1 MATYDNSYSRMVA
14 WLKILLPLA
23 ALAILSTLFLA
34 SRSIDSVRSIP
45 MADGTIRELAREQRI
60 GNPSFS
66 GVTDNGTAVTIA
78 AQSARPLTGDQRG
91 FSASGLRAT
100 LASKSGYTVEITAKT
115 GLLDSQ
121 TRIADLGG
129 GVRLDTSTGYRIETA
144 SLSASLEI
152 ALVQTGGAI
161 TADGPLGHI
170 SAGKMVLRQ
179 QSGGDAGATYEL
191 VFKNGVTLLYLPQ
204 Q

>member
-14 WLKILLPLA
+14 WLKIILPLA

-34 SRSIDSVRSIP
+34 SRSIDSARSIP
-45 MADGTIRELAREQRI
+45 FADGTIKELAREQRI
-60 GNPSFS
+60 GKPSFS

-78 AQSARPLTGDQRG
+78 ADSARPLADGQQG
-91 FSASGLRAT
+91 FSAVGLRAT
-100 LASKSGYTVEITAKT
+100 LASNAGYTVEVMAKT
-115 GLLDSQ
+115 GQFNSE
-121 TRIADLGG
+121 TRMADLGG
-129 GVRLDTSTGYRIETA
+129 GVRLDTSSGYRIETA
-144 SLSASLEI
+144 SLTASLEN

-179 QSGGDAGATYEL
+179 QSDGDAAATYEL
-191 VFKNGVTLLYLPQ
+191 VFKNGVKLLYLPQ